1 MRLAEIGLGIVC
13 KSEKWKGR
21 GGRYWAEV
29 GVVYLSYQ
37 RSMLKVRGLQCR
49 VMLVDYYGWVVNQ
62 DGVLYRNPLESGSV

>member
-1 MRLAEIGLGIVC
+1 MLSTRV
-13 KSEKWKGR
+13 KSGR
-21 GGRYWAEV
+21 GRYWAEV

>member
-1 MRLAEIGLGIVC
+1 M
-13 KSEKWKGR
+13 KSGR